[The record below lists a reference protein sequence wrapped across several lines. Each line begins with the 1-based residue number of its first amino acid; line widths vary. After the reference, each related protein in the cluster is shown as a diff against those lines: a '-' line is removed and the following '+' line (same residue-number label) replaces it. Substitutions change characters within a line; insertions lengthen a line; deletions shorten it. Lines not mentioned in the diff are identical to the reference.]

1 MSIAYLNGAWMALEE
16 ARVSVF
22 DRGFMF
28 GDAVYEVMAV
38 YGRKIFMHQR
48 EGMNQ
53 FHGTGRSIKD
63 FLTRGKSISRGINQC
78 SAVSF
83 ACPDADIA
91 HRFMKKGRRGAR
103 GRYQVLKAPVNA
115 LTPSRPI
122 WIKLVGMG
130 HASPSSKGTVS
141 NIISISIHPLLLIS

>member
-1 MSIAYLNGAWMALEE
+1 FVTGGLASTKII
-16 ARVSVF
+16 VIH
-22 DRGFMF
+22 
-28 GDAVYEVMAV
+28 
-38 YGRKIFMHQR
+38 GRKIIMHQR

-91 HRFMKKGRRGAR
+91 HRFMKKGRRDVR
-103 GRYQVLKAPVNA
+103 GWYQVLKAPVNA
-115 LTPSRPI
+115 LTPS
-122 WIKLVGMG
+122 
-130 HASPSSKGTVS
+130 
-141 NIISISIHPLLLIS
+141 